1 MPFSITTEDLPRLFV
16 MLALASVLGY
26 ISVAIAGGR
35 VPLGAFGSIAFALLG
50 AWVMTDLLRP
60 RIPFTLPSEPQMDGV
75 MLITAGLG
83 AFLFSLVWCLI
94 AARFARRRR
103 RL

>member
-1 MPFSITTEDLPRLFV
+1 
-16 MLALASVLGY
+16 
-26 ISVAIAGGR
+26 
-35 VPLGAFGSIAFALLG
+35 
-50 AWVMTDLLRP
+50 MTDLLRP